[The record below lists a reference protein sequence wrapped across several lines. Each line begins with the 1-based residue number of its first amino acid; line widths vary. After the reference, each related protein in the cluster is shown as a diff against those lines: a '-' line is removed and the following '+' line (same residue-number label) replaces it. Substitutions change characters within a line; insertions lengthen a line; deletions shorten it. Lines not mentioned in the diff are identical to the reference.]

1 MWPRDKYMKSVLSF
15 FSVIF
20 FSGYAFAQGQSSA
33 EVTCRAQAKEA
44 AVQTYSSCITMART
58 TQVDEI
64 RKNYQKELADLK
76 LKYDAEL
83 KKMGGGKKASK
94 QAAVKVKDSAKPRA
108 TKGVAKEL
116 PSKELTVAEVAP
128 VQVVSDEAK
137 VVAVGTE
144 EGSQSLES
152 EVQAA
157 DEIEIIDMPVQ

>member
-1 MWPRDKYMKSVLSF
+1 MKSVLSF

-58 TQVDEI
+58 NQVDEI

-76 LKYDAEL
+76 MKYDAEL
-83 KKMGGGKKASK
+83 KKMGAGKKAPK
-94 QAAVKVKDSAKPRA
+94 QAAVKVKDSGKTKGA

-116 PSKELTVAEVAP
+116 PLKEPTVAEVQP
-128 VQVVSDEAK
+128 IQVVNDEAK
-137 VVAVGTE
+137 VVAVGPE
-144 EGSQSLES
+144 EGSQTLEN

>member
-1 MWPRDKYMKSVLSF
+1 MNMKSVISF

-44 AVQTYSSCITMART
+44 AVQTYSSCITTART
-58 TQVDEI
+58 NQVDEI

-76 LKYDAEL
+76 MKYDAEL
-83 KKMGGGKKASK
+83 KKMGAGKKAPK
-94 QAAVKVKDSAKPRA
+94 QAAVKVKDTGKKGA
-108 TKGVAKEL
+108 TKGVSKEL
-116 PSKELTVAEVAP
+116 PLKEPTVAEVQP

-137 VVAVGTE
+137 VVAVGSE
-144 EGSQSLES
+144 EGSQTLEN

-157 DEIEIIDMPVQ
+157 DDIEIIDMPVQ